1 MNEKKLKAL
10 QLLMEK
16 QTDPMIRYSD
26 ITEQTGYSKRQLI
39 RLSAELQKKD
49 TDAVL
54 SHGNENRIPANKAA
68 SQEIEYLKQL
78 KTSYPNI
85 TIAQFKDIFEEDILD
100 NPDRQNDVLQYSLQR
115 RSSSWFR
122 NLFNSE
128 GWISPAKRRPIR
140 KDGRA
145 SHLLREP
152 APQRGMLVQIDGTPF
167 DWFNDGNIYTLHLAV
182 DDATTEALAGWF
194 CPTERQFGYCAMM
207 RILLEKHGIPM
218 ALYSDKHSVF
228 RNNGA
233 AENLPTQFAMMME
246 DLGIECIFAS
256 SPEAKGR
263 VERYNGTVQNR
274 LPNDIIRFQV
284 PDYEN
289 LNYWLND
296 FYLPYINC
304 KFAFLPLDPHDA
316 FVPLDEY
323 DISDVFTLRFDRI
336 INNDMFSLNNRY
348 YCVLDD
354 CGTPLHII
362 NGTKINLRIDVFT
375 EEIKVLRYGKKHN
388 VKMLF
393 DRKRKKN
400 QLIDGQ
406 KDLFD
411 FLHHF
416 RE

>member
-39 RLSAELQKKD
+39 RLSSELQKKD

-228 RNNGA
+228 RNNGVA
-233 AENLPTQFAMMME
+233 VNLPTQFAMMME

-284 PDYEN
+284 PDYEKHE
-289 LNYWLND
+289 
-296 FYLPYINC
+296 I
-304 KFAFLPLDPHDA
+304 
-316 FVPLDEY
+316 
-323 DISDVFTLRFDRI
+323 RRI
-336 INNDMFSLNNRY
+336 
-348 YCVLDD
+348 
-354 CGTPLHII
+354 
-362 NGTKINLRIDVFT
+362 
-375 EEIKVLRYGKKHN
+375 
-388 VKMLF
+388 
-393 DRKRKKN
+393 
-400 QLIDGQ
+400 
-406 KDLFD
+406 
-411 FLHHF
+411 
-416 RE
+416 